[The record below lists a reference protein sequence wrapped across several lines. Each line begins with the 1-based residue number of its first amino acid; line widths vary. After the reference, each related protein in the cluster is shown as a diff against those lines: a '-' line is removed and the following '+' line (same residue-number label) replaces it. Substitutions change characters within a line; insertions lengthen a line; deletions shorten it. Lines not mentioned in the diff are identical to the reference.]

1 MVQLGDLVK
10 DKYGTIGIV
19 VRQVGVIDRWLVKWI
34 DSGEITGQWGHNLH
48 HL

>member
-1 MVQLGDLVK
+1 MNIGDLVK

-34 DSGEITGQWGHNLH
+34 DSGEITGRWGHNLF